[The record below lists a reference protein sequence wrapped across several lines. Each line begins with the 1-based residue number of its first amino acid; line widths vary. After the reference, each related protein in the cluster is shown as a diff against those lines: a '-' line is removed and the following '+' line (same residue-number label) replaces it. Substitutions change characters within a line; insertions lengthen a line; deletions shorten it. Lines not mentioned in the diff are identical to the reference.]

1 MRIAEI
7 LRFCTPTTAVIA
19 LAKSIFD
26 LIAAILKGRS
36 ESAKKRD
43 GASESLELVVR
54 RVDERSG
61 IREEI
66 VFSARPLWSVDHEQA
81 EPTQSEMNRAPT
93 GNVKRHSSP
102 KRARRGRPDSITGAS
117 D

>member
-7 LRFCTPTTAVIA
+7 LRFCIPITTVIA
-19 LAKSIFD
+19 LAKSVFG
-26 LIAAILKGRS
+26 LVAAILKTRS
-36 ESAKKRD
+36 ESAKKKD
-43 GASESLELVVR
+43 GASRSLQLVVR

-66 VFSARPLWSVDHEQA
+66 VFSTRPLWRMDHEQA
-81 EPTQSEMNRAPT
+81 DPPQSEMNRAPT
-93 GNVKRHSSP
+93 GNVKRDSSP
-102 KRARRGRPDSITGAS
+102 KRARGTRLDDVTGTS